1 MSPLACILATAFTGL
16 AAIHVYW
23 AAGGLRGA
31 AGAIPEIEGGAPLFR
46 PGAALTMI
54 VAGLL
59 TLAGAMMLL
68 RVGIAPRFIPR
79 VLGRFGAWGVAIAL
93 VARAIG
99 DFNYVGFF
107 KRRRATRFARLD
119 TRLYSPLAL
128 ALGVGA
134 AVIAACG

>member
-1 MSPLACILATAFTGL
+1 MIPLACILAAAFMGL
-16 AAIHVYW
+16 AAVHVYW

-31 AGAIPEIEGGAPLFR
+31 ADAIPETEAGRPLFR
-46 PGAALTMI
+46 PGPALTMV

-59 TLAGAMMLL
+59 ASAAATMLV
-68 RVGIAPRFIPR
+68 RVGIGSSFVPRA
-79 VLGRFGAWGVAIAL
+79 LGRCGAWGVALAL
-93 VARAIG
+93 VTRAIG
-99 DFNYVGFF
+99 DFNHVGFF

>member
-1 MSPLACILATAFTGL
+1 VIPLACILATVFAAL

-31 AGAIPEIEGGAPLFR
+31 AGAIPETEAGSRLFH
-46 PGAALTMI
+46 PGPALTMV

-59 TLAGAMMLL
+59 ALAGAMMLL
-68 RVGIAPRFIPR
+68 RVGIAPTFVPR
-79 VLGRFGAWGVAIAL
+79 VLGRAGAWGVAIAL

-99 DFNYVGFF
+99 DFNYIGFL
-107 KRRRATRFARLD
+107 KRRRATRFAHLD

>member
-1 MSPLACILATAFTGL
+1 MIPVACVLAAAFTGL
-16 AAIHVYW
+16 AALHVYW

-31 AGAIPEIEGGAPLFR
+31 TDAIPETEGGAPLFR
-46 PGAALTMI
+46 PGPGLTLV

-59 TLAGAMMLL
+59 ALAGATLL
-68 RVGIAPRFIPR
+68 CRVGIAPTFVPR
-79 VLGRFGAWGVAIAL
+79 ALGRYGAWGVALAL

-107 KRRRATRFARLD
+107 KRRCATRFARLD
-119 TRLYSPLAL
+119 SLLYSPLAL

-134 AVIAACG
+134 AMIAAWG

>member
-1 MSPLACILATAFTGL
+1 MIPLACIVATAFAAL

-23 AAGGLRGA
+23 AAGGRRGA
-31 AGAIPEIEGGAPLFR
+31 ADAVPETEGGGPLFR
-46 PGAALTMI
+46 PGPALTMV

-59 TLAGAMMLL
+59 ALAGAMLFW
-68 RVGIAPRFIPR
+68 RVGVATRFVPR
-79 VLGRFGAWGVAIAL
+79 VVGRYGAWGVALAL
-93 VARAIG
+93 VTRAIG

-107 KRRRATRFARLD
+107 KRRRATRFAHLD

>member
-1 MSPLACILATAFTGL
+1 MIPLACSLATAFTGL

-23 AAGGLRGA
+23 AAGGRRGA
-31 AGAIPEIEGGAPLFR
+31 DDAIPETEGGSALFR
-46 PGAALTMI
+46 PGPALTMI

-59 TLAGAMMLL
+59 ALAGAVVLS
-68 RVGIAPRFIPR
+68 RVGIATKLVPR
-79 VLGRFGAWGVAIAL
+79 VLGRYGAWGVAIAL
-93 VARAIG
+93 VTRAIG
-99 DFNYVGFF
+99 DFNYIGLF

-128 ALGVGA
+128 ALGLGA

>member
-1 MSPLACILATAFTGL
+1 MIPLAFILASAFGGL

-31 AGAIPEIEGGAPLFR
+31 VDAIPETEGGGPLFR
-46 PGAALTMI
+46 PGPAITMV

-59 TLAGAMMLL
+59 ASAAALMLL
-68 RVGIAPRFIPR
+68 RVGIGSSLVPR
-79 VLGRFGAWGVAIAL
+79 VLDRCGAWGVALAL

>member
-1 MSPLACILATAFTGL
+1 MIPLACLLATAFAGL
-16 AAIHVYW
+16 AVIHVYW
-23 AAGGLRGA
+23 AAGGRRGA
-31 AGAIPEIEGGAPLFR
+31 TAAIPETDGGSPLFR
-46 PGAALTMI
+46 PGPALTLV

-59 TLAGAMMLL
+59 ASAGATLL
-68 RVGIAPRFIPR
+68 VRVGVGTTYVPRA
-79 VLGRFGAWGVAIAL
+79 LGRYGAWGVALVL

-99 DFNYVGFF
+99 DFNYIGFF

-119 TRLYSPLAL
+119 TRCYSPLAL

>member
-1 MSPLACILATAFTGL
+1 MIPLACTLATAFTGL

-23 AAGGLRGA
+23 AAGGPRGA
-31 AGAIPEIEGGAPLFR
+31 ADAVPEMEGGRPLFR
-46 PGAALTMI
+46 PGPAVTMV

-59 TLAGAMMLL
+59 ALAGATMLV
-68 RVGIAPRFIPR
+68 RVGLGTTFAPR
-79 VLGRFGAWGVAIAL
+79 VLGQYGPWGVAVAL
-93 VARAIG
+93 LARAIG

-107 KRRRATRFARLD
+107 KRRRATRFASLD